1 MDGTAEVVRRRAEAQ
16 VPDKLDDIIIAVKAK
31 FDRDVSSS
39 TLCAWLK
46 PETAAKIEQLA
57 NASGQSDTK
66 RRRICDYPKL
76 EHALF
81 LWYRGLR
88 REGQP

>member
-1 MDGTAEVVRRRAEAQ
+1 MMISLLLSRLSLIVMSVHRH
-16 VPDKLDDIIIAVKAK
+16 
-31 FDRDVSSS
+31 
-39 TLCAWLK
+39 CAWLK

-81 LWYRGLR
+81 LWYRGHETR
-88 REGQP
+88 GAAVTGDADSEGQGACVDP

>member
-16 VPDKLDDIIIAVKAK
+16 VPDKKLDDIIIAVKAK

-57 NASGQSDTK
+57 NAS
-66 RRRICDYPKL
+66 
-76 EHALF
+76 EA
-81 LWYRGLR
+81 
-88 REGQP
+88 